1 MRSVDTMVVIV
12 VATIIIKANAI
23 LSVML
28 LMRIKVLKVR
38 TNALRTVNARNSMMT
53 QTTFWPIVTPIIMVM
68 VIVMTISTLQNVF
81 SMVEIVVLQFSIQ

>member
-12 VATIIIKANAI
+12 VATIIIMANAI

-38 TNALRTVNARNSMMT
+38 TNAYD
-53 QTTFWPIVTPIIMVM
+53 
-68 VIVMTISTLQNVF
+68 LQQKHAYWRQLF
-81 SMVEIVVLQFSIQ
+81 SAT